1 MFRPIQKVGKL
12 HGFTEYGVRTL
23 LFPLAFLR
31 KIYGLIS
38 KRVKSFCAC
47 TYVCGIYIFSCIAVG
62 PSSVRLKYGKVLSL
76 SVGKTY
82 QIQCEAVGARPMAAI
97 SWWID
102 GKLVSV
108 FSNFYQIHRH

>member
-47 TYVCGIYIFSCIAVG
+47 TYVCGIYFFLYCSWSFFSPIEVWKSAIAIG
-62 PSSVRLKYGKVLSL
+62 RQNLSDPVRGCGSKAYGGHLMV
-76 SVGKTY
+76 
-82 QIQCEAVGARPMAAI
+82 
-97 SWWID
+97 D
-102 GKLVSV
+102 
-108 FSNFYQIHRH
+108 